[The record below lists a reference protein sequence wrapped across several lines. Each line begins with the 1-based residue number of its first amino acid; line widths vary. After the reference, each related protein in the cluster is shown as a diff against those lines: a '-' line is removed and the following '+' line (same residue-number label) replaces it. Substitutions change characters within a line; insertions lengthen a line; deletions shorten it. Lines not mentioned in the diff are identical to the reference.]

1 MTCLSENETRMSF
14 NFGYNTRGI
23 AIMNTPT
30 CDSYQ
35 CRTKSGS
42 MEVLIRHIVIELNKC
57 LFDQLNDPKFLE
69 ESMVQMTR
77 IMRTDV
83 KAKATYQFEPYGVTS
98 MLIIGASHIS
108 IHTWP
113 EHQYADIDLVVCVK
127 DFETEE
133 LITYLNERF
142 GTEDVRYMEIQ
153 RGVFA

>member
-1 MTCLSENETRMSF
+1 
-14 NFGYNTRGI
+14 
-23 AIMNTPT
+23 
-30 CDSYQ
+30 
-35 CRTKSGS
+35 

-127 DFETEE
+127 DFETED
-133 LITYLNERF
+133 LIAYLNERF